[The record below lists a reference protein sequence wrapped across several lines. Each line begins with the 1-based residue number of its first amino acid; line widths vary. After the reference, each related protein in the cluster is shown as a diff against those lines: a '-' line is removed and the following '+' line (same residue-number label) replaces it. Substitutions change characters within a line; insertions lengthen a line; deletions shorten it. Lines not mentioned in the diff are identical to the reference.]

1 MRKPVP
7 YKKPE
12 MIKKRKFNKKN
23 IILFVLSEIV
33 AIILAVVTT
42 AVISLLFNINP
53 TISTIISALMLITLS
68 IFIANK
74 FLNN

>member
-12 MIKKRKFNKKN
+12 IAKKRKIDKKN
-23 IILFVLSEIV
+23 IILFVISEII

-42 AVISLLFNINP
+42 ATISLLFNINP
-53 TISTIISALMLITLS
+53 TISTVISALVLITLS

-74 FLNN
+74 FLSK

>member
-12 MIKKRKFNKKN
+12 MIKKRTFDKKN
-23 IILFVLSEIV
+23 IILFILSEIV
-33 AIILAVVTT
+33 AIILAIVATT
-42 AVISLLFNINP
+42 VISLLFNINP
-53 TISTIISALMLITLS
+53 TISTVISALMLITLS

>member
-12 MIKKRKFNKKN
+12 TIKKIKIDKKN
-23 IILFVLSEIV
+23 IILFILSEIV
-33 AIILAVVTT
+33 AIILAIVTT
-42 AVISLLFNINP
+42 ATISLLFNINP
-53 TISTIISALMLITLS
+53 TISTVIAALVLITLS

-74 FLNN
+74 FLSK

>member
-12 MIKKRKFNKKN
+12 TIKKRSINKKN
-23 IILFVLSEIV
+23 IILFALSEIV
-33 AIILAVVTT
+33 AIILAIVTT
-42 AVISLLFNINP
+42 ATVSLLFNISP
-53 TISTIISALMLITLS
+53 TISTVISALVLITLS

-74 FLNN
+74 FLSK